1 MSGLARWLIAIGIS
15 VALVVSVTAFVI
27 YRISAGITASV
38 EHKSAKTTSAT
49 VLSVVEVEPA
59 KSPKAGDS
67 DRLFKVC
74 FAIDNLDQVE
84 ADMRP
89 GYQAAETQRVVSDGP
104 RCKVTT
110 KAAIA
115 KNLNKGDK
123 LAVVYLLENQ
133 YHVDVVAVTAFG
145 EDL

>member
-1 MSGLARWLIAIGIS
+1 
-15 VALVVSVTAFVI
+15 VASFVI
-27 YRISAGITASV
+27 YRINAGIAASV

-49 VLSVVEVEPA
+49 VSSVAEIETA
-59 KSPKAGDS
+59 KPLKADDS

-74 FAIDNLDQVE
+74 FIIDNFDQVDAE
-84 ADMRP
+84 MRQ
-89 GYQAAETQRVVSDGP
+89 GYQAAETQRLESGGP

-115 KNLNKGDK
+115 KNLNKGDR
-123 LAVVYLLENQ
+123 LSVVYLLENQ
-133 YHVDVVAVTAFG
+133 YRIDLVAITAFG